1 MLNTVEQEIRQ
12 LNIVKWCMLFIC
24 TGSAVIHAGFYL
36 VSNEIVIHEFN
47 AREFLNH
54 VSKIPPSARQTF
66 LIVLAAVVV
75 MALDFGLRLLYS
87 GDKHIIWYLTM
98 VLDIVLSFVVV
109 WVLQFNYN
117 GILLWSFTM
126 VLTEHTRSRYL
137 YPTIGIAVVVYAV
150 TYPGVAT
157 IGLGDWKTA
166 DYVAMYPSGA
176 VPYINLV
183 NNLLN
188 VFSIFFFFLVCV
200 MLIVNKQKQLD
211 QINLLAAE
219 LSSANEQLKES
230 NHRLE
235 RLMVENARMAEIRER
250 NRIAR
255 EVHDTIGHTLTGLA
269 FGIDACEVLA
279 DGASKD
285 LKDQL
290 EVLGLVAR
298 QGIEDV
304 RTSVAQLKPDSIKGK
319 DAVKAIEDLVE
330 QTRKATRT
338 SIDLCVRLP
347 EGISFDEEEE
357 HAIYR
362 TVQESMTNAI
372 QHGHADSI
380 RISFTKEEDG
390 VRLIIK
396 DNGCGSPDLQ
406 EGFGLR
412 HMRER
417 IQMLHG
423 SIRYDGTDGFLVDA
437 SVPIRSRG

>member
-66 LIVLAAVVV
+66 LIVLAAVV
-75 MALDFGLRLLYS
+75 
-87 GDKHIIWYLTM
+87 DKHIIWYLTM

-357 HAIYR
+357 PCRRA
-362 TVQESMTNAI
+362 
-372 QHGHADSI
+372 
-380 RISFTKEEDG
+380 
-390 VRLIIK
+390 
-396 DNGCGSPDLQ
+396 
-406 EGFGLR
+406 
-412 HMRER
+412 
-417 IQMLHG
+417 
-423 SIRYDGTDGFLVDA
+423 
-437 SVPIRSRG
+437 